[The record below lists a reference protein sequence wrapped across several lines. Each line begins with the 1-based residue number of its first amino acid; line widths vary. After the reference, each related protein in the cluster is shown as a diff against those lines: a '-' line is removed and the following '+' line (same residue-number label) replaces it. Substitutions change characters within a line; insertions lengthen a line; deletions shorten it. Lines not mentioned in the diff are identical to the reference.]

1 MKKYIITNNKERF
14 IKDGLNESYD
24 MEYTVWVLDGDDNRW
39 KPYKG
44 SHTNEIDKD
53 TFLKSVNHR
62 IYPNFDIIS
71 NFIDVKVLPAGE
83 SPIDESYGKTTSG
96 KTIEGEF
103 SKDNK
108 TFTDKNGN
116 VYHVND
122 GGEII
127 EE

>member
-1 MKKYIITNNKERF
+1 MHKYIFTNDKEKF
-14 IKDGLNESYD
+14 
-24 MEYTVWVLDGDDNRW
+24 V
-39 KPYKG
+39 
-44 SHTNEIDKD
+44 D
-53 TFLKSVNHR
+53 TEEVKE
-62 IYPNFDIIS
+62 NFG
-71 NFIDVKVLPAGE
+71 V
-83 SPIDESYGKTTSG
+83 TTSG

-103 SKDNK
+103 TTDNK

>member
-1 MKKYIITNNKERF
+1 MYRQCSHLCRINRVVNI
-14 IKDGLNESYD
+14 L
-24 MEYTVWVLDGDDNRW
+24 VWRDYSTPPPRIQDA
-39 KPYKG
+39 
-44 SHTNEIDKD
+44 
-53 TFLKSVNHR
+53 FLKSVNHR
-62 IYPNFDIIS
+62 VHPNFDIIS